1 MPTDEKKARFGKTG
15 QVITTILTVP
25 ALILT
30 LKNLMILL
38 FVDTGGLKT
47 LISAVWLLVVGT
59 VFLSKSRI
67 HLVLSVLF
75 TLAVLFVL
83 FLFSIYPPSI
93 YSHKPSKYAA
103 QCKFI
108 DKKIYEG
115 GTDDFPD
122 VLPKNIS
129 DYEFSCNPGFLQAI
143 GHCSARFTASEDI
156 IKDYESEYAPQAIYT
171 IPLKKFNYG
180 RTTVEKI
187 SPKAEQSDK
196 SDYSLNIYED
206 LEFWADTD
214 ATVYVLSAVHNWNH
228 PHSSAVIISKD
239 KTKIQFTQLLS

>member
-15 QVITTILTVP
+15 QVITTIMAVP

-30 LKNLMILL
+30 LKYLIILV
-38 FVDTGGLKT
+38 FVDTGGIKA
-47 LISAVWLLVVGT
+47 LICGAWLLATGSI
-59 VFLSKSRI
+59 FLSKSRI
-67 HLVLSVLF
+67 HLILSVLF

-83 FLFSIYPPSI
+83 FLSSIFPPSI
-93 YSHKPSKYAA
+93 YSHKPSKYNA
-103 QCKFI
+103 QLKYI
-108 DKKIYEG
+108 DMSIYEDG
-115 GTDDFPD
+115 AADFPD